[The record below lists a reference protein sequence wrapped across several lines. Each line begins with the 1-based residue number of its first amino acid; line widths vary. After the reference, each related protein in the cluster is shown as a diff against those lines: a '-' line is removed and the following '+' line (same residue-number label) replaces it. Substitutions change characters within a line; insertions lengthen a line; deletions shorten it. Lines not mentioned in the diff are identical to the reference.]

1 MTNGARTSLAPANEG
16 CHIENTTK
24 IKFAE
29 IMVLGMQ
36 KEEPGKIHLR
46 SKKGGKFKTQLKRPN
61 ILGVFPR
68 FFEEKTI

>member
-1 MTNGARTSLAPANEG
+1 MAPANEG
-16 CHIENTTK
+16 CHIDNTTK

-46 SKKGGKFKTQLKRPN
+46 SKKGGKFKTQLKRPD

-68 FFEEKTI
+68 FFEEKNLGRKK

>member
-1 MTNGARTSLAPANEG
+1 MTNCARTSVAPANEG
-16 CHIENTTK
+16 CHIDNTTK

-46 SKKGGKFKTQLKRPN
+46 SKKGVKFKTQLKRPN